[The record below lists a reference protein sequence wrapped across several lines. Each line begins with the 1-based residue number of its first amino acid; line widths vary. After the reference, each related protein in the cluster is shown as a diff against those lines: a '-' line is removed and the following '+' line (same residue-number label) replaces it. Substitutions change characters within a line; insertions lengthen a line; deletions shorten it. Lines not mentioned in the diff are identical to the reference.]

1 MSVDPINPID
11 LGPASGFSHGQLGRE
26 GGRVLF
32 VAGQIGV
39 IDGVTPPVVNDGA
52 LVDQF
57 AEALRRVL
65 CVVEDAKGG
74 PKDIGRMTI
83 FVTDM
88 DLYRRSRKGLGV
100 VWKAWMHPHY
110 PAMAL
115 VEVKSLVDPL
125 ALVEI
130 EATALIGGK

>member
-1 MSVDPINPID
+1 MSVDPIHPPD

-39 IDGVTPPVVNDGA
+39 VEDGVRVAAEAP
-52 LVDQF
+52 LVGQF
-57 AEALRRVL
+57 GEALRRL
-65 CVVEDAKGG
+65 LRVVEDAGG
-74 PKDIGRMTI
+74 AAADIGRMTI
-83 FVTDM
+83 YVVDM
-88 DLYRRSRKGLGV
+88 DLYRRSLKALGGI
-100 VWKAWMHPHY
+100 WKTHMGSHY

-115 VEVKSLVDPL
+115 VEVKSLVDPR

-130 EATALIGGK
+130 EATAVIGGR